1 MAILKGI
8 FRKQTGSIGDM
19 TLRVVNGQTVTSEK
33 VTRNTSKTFA
43 QMVRRVQWAN
53 LVNLF
58 RSFEGTLHPSFE
70 SRPRTWSDFNAFIS
84 ANIGQYGVY
93 LTASEAAQGGCLVA
107 PYQVTRGSL
116 PSVGMGT
123 TPAGVIT
130 SDIKLGSLV
139 INDETTLAA
148 FSAAVKAN
156 NSGWQYGDQLSAFVA
171 VQKVNT
177 VSQVPY
183 VEVRAFEITLAED
196 DETLVV
202 DLIGND
208 PTCFAVTDQKLCL
221 NASINGGACYVHSR
235 KEGQKTRVSTQR
247 FTVTNDLLDQ
257 YTTAAK
263 RSAAIVSYGGKVST
277 DFLTP
282 NIDDVLIND

>member
-33 VTRNTSKTFA
+33 VTRNTSKSFA

-183 VEVRAFEITLAED
+183 IEVRAFEITLAED